1 MHGRNSRGVLK
12 PHPPREFF
20 PFFNSAP
27 RLTHPIDVS
36 SPLQA
41 AAAAFLNRE
50 ADVRARHFPVATRGM
65 TAVRRFQAAKRR
77 DRKAGRSLIRP
88 ENADQV
94 IDLLPVEPEE
104 TLHALVC
111 GDFVFCD
118 LLTRIVERLGAPA
131 SLTVATLSLSM
142 RNLDALVAMLT
153 AAPAIQFHLILSH
166 YFQSTSKEIFI
177 ALEKLLVETFPDRFT
192 LTIGRS
198 HAKVAVFD
206 YGQEGADPLIIETS
220 ANLRSSANLEQLAAF
235 RGRELADFHL
245 GWIEEFRA
253 FNAGQESTTQP

>member
-1 MHGRNSRGVLK
+1 
-12 PHPPREFF
+12 
-20 PFFNSAP
+20 
-27 RLTHPIDVS
+27 
-36 SPLQA
+36 
-41 AAAAFLNRE
+41 
-50 ADVRARHFPVATRGM
+50 M
-65 TAVRRFQAAKRR
+65 TAVRRFEIEKRR

-94 IDLLPVEPEE
+94 IDGLPIDPSE

-118 LLTRIVERLGAPA
+118 LLTRIVDRLGPPA
-131 SLTVATLSLSM
+131 KLTVATLSLSM
-142 RNLDALVAMLT
+142 RNLDSLVAMLNQH
-153 AAPAIQFHLILSH
+153 PGLRFHLILSH

-177 ALEKLLVETFPDRFT
+177 ALEKLLVEIFPDRFQ

-206 YGQEGADPLIIETS
+206 YTDQDPLVIETS

-235 RGRELADFHL
+235 RGRDLADFHL

-253 FNAGQESTTQP
+253 FNSKEP